1 MIDVASAGPVGAGL
15 DRDAHILD
23 PSILRAHL
31 RLIQR
36 PRVLAVESV
45 QTPFHEVLLIG
56 ARHEWES
63 AAYKNQ
69 FDFVDRVAH
78 SSELSKSAFDLE
90 IGVVAGFE
98 SPHDCWLSTS
108 VGPGDPFIGSAGA
121 VCAFCM
127 WAAVRLGH
135 EHYSCKAAGAAYLF
149 VAW

>member
-45 QTPFHEVLLIG
+45 QTPFHEVLWVG
-56 ARHEWES
+56 ASHEWES

-78 SSELSKSAFDLE
+78 SSELSKSTLDLE

-108 VGPGDPFIGSAGA
+108 VGPGDPFIVSVGA
-121 VCAFCM
+121 VCAFSM
-127 WAAVRLGH
+127 WTAVRFGYDR
-135 EHYSCKAAGAAYLF
+135 YSCNAAEAADLF
-149 VAW
+149 VD

>member
-63 AAYKNQ
+63 ASYEDQ
-69 FDFVDRVAH
+69 FDFVDRVTH
-78 SSELSKSAFDLE
+78 SSELTKSAFDLE
-90 IGVVAGFE
+90 IGVVGGFE
-98 SPHDCWLSTS
+98 SPHDCGLSAS
-108 VGPGDPFIGSAGA
+108 VGPRDPFIGSAWA
-121 VCAFCM
+121 VCAFSM
-127 WAAVRLGH
+127 RTAVRFGH
-135 EHYSCKAAGAAYLF
+135 DRNSCNAAEAADLF
-149 VAW
+149 VD